1 MFRKLFIVFSI
12 LGALVACV
20 PLSSPDKSDV
30 CPVTQPPQPSFSPPI
45 EIEAYEGL
53 FWYGSPALWTILPL
67 DGTWQE
73 LPHDASGYTQKFGF
87 WREGFD
93 AISEPNPAL
102 TLTGRRLDGA
112 AATFTESDT
121 THGFDETGAFML
133 VGANIP
139 TEGCWE
145 FTAEYREASLTFVV
159 LVTP

>member
-1 MFRKLFIVFSI
+1 MMRNLI
-12 LGALVACV
+12 LVGAAVLLSACA
-20 PLSSPDKSDV
+20 SQASPVEVNS
-30 CPVTQPPQPSFSPPI
+30 CPVTQPPQPPFSPPI

-73 LPHDASGYTQKFGF
+73 LPHDASGYTQKFVF

-102 TLTGRRLDGA
+102 TLRGRRLDGWA
-112 AATFTESDT
+112 PTFTESDA

-133 VGANIP
+133 MGATIP

-145 FTAEYREASLTFVV
+145 FTTEYQEASLTFVV